1 MEHYQVRSY
10 LAQIESNI
18 DRLLL
23 PLSGPDCVIPAEH
36 RKALYSDILRAIDDL
51 YDRSVI
57 DVLDYD
63 QLSDRALQAY
73 IHGGLLEAP

>member
-10 LAQIESNI
+10 LAQVESHI

-23 PLSGPDCVIPAEH
+23 PLSGPGSVIPAEH

-51 YDRSVI
+51 YDRSAI

-63 QLSDRALQAY
+63 RLSDRALQAY
-73 IHGGLLEAP
+73 IHGGL